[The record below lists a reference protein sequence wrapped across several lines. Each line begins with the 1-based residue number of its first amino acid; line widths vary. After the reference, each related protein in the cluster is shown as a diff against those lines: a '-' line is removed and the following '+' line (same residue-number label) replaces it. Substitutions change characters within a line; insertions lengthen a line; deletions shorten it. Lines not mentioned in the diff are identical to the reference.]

1 MSQKV
6 DLSLAVNYLPAC
18 ACLAKMLVF
27 MLAVT
32 LIPEGR
38 EVDGLVVLAAMLYV
52 DRLLTR
58 NIIFDA
64 NAILIAVLFANA
76 HAGIRAV
83 STHRA
88 FQSLM
93 DGLFVFWAAG
103 SLALICEPRGVK
115 QAMDRRATWAK
126 IVPVLLMLLIVVATS
141 HFHADMEPGAV
152 RCCRALAFTLLSFA
166 WIYIVGVRAP
176 HGIEY
181 LKENSCQ
188 FVARLSPVLYV
199 SVWIA
204 AAFTIS
210 AVGGFAVQYMR
221 MAAAEAAAAS
231 APYQHIMMHASAQPA
246 SDALVSI
253 VVANDGPSPAALAA
267 APPLSAPRK
276 ADEEEEELFRQARM
290 QSLGNMMM
298 TTARRTLDPIRESP

>member
-1 MSQKV
+1 
-6 DLSLAVNYLPAC
+6 
-18 ACLAKMLVF
+18 
-27 MLAVT
+27 
-32 LIPEGR
+32 
-38 EVDGLVVLAAMLYV
+38 
-52 DRLLTR
+52 
-58 NIIFDA
+58 
-64 NAILIAVLFANA
+64 
-76 HAGIRAV
+76 
-83 STHRA
+83 
-88 FQSLM
+88 
-93 DGLFVFWAAG
+93 
-103 SLALICEPRGVK
+103 
-115 QAMDRRATWAK
+115 MDRRATWAK

-199 SVWIA
+199 SAWIA

-221 MAAAEAAAAS
+221 MAAVEAAAAS
-231 APYQHIMMHASAQPA
+231 APYQPIMMHASAQPS

-253 VVANDGPSPAALAA
+253 VVSNDGPSPAALLLAA
-267 APPLSAPRK
+267 APPQSAPRK

-290 QSLGNMMM
+290 QSLGNMM
-298 TTARRTLDPIRESP
+298 TAGRRMLEPIREN

>member
-231 APYQHIMMHASAQPA
+231 APYQQILHSTAQPA

-253 VVANDGPSPAALAA
+253 VVVANDGPSPAA
-267 APPLSAPRK
+267 PPQSAPRK

-290 QSLGNMMM
+290 QSLGLNNMM
-298 TTARRTLDPIRESP
+298 TAGRRMLEPIREN